1 ATGGGNERRRS
12 GLAARRAGGRRAGGA
27 FARGDGGG
35 HPAVHGDQ
43 RRPEPAALRRS
54 VRRGVALRRDH
65 RAGRRD
71 ERDPERGCRGGPARP
86 GHGVPARGLELQ
98 GAGAAGRHDHRRGG
112 GHGRAAGQ
120 AGDEA
125 AHDGD
130 ARRRR
135 RRARGHGGV
144 LHGAGRAGVA
154 DAGPT
159 FTARSAMRAST
170 RRRLHLTAAFAAYFV
185 ALWLLWETPV
195 VYPLKV
201 FVVLLHEI
209 SHGLAALA
217 TGGSVHRIVLGMDE
231 GGATYAA
238 GGNAFV
244 VLSAGYLGSLAW
256 GLALLLAARA
266 RAARVR
272 LAAGALGVLLL
283 VVAVLYVRNLF
294 GIVFTLVF
302 GAALLFASQRLG
314 PVLLARMLTVLGLTS
329 ALYAVLDI

>member
-1 ATGGGNERRRS
+1 STI
-12 GLAARRAGGRRAGGA
+12 AA
-27 FARGDGGG
+27 
-35 HPAVHGDQ
+35 
-43 RRPEPAALRRS
+43 EP
-54 VRRGVALRRDH
+54 
-65 RAGRRD
+65 
-71 ERDPERGCRGGPARP
+71 
-86 GHGVPARGLELQ
+86 
-98 GAGAAGRHDHRRGG
+98 
-112 GHGRAAGQ
+112 
-120 AGDEA
+120 
-125 AHDGD
+125 
-130 ARRRR
+130 
-135 RRARGHGGV
+135 
-144 LHGAGRAGVA
+144 
-154 DAGPT
+154 T
-159 FTARSAMRAST
+159 MRSAVK
-170 RRRLHLTAAFAAYFV
+170 RRLHLTAAFAAYFV

-266 RAARVR
+266 RVR

-329 ALYAVLDI
+329 ALYAVLDIRSDVLARPYLESDARMLAELTGVPKIGRA